1 MNIINKNFVFELRQI
16 FSNKIFNIQLYKN
29 SFFLIMTKALVVAT
43 GFIFW
48 IIAARFYSISNVGLA
63 VGLISSTA
71 VITQFS
77 TFGLDFSIIRFIST
91 YDKDKVF
98 NTCIII
104 TTISATILAIIY
116 VLFVNILSPSLAFI
130 QTPVYA
136 LIFIGFVIISSI
148 VLITGTTFI
157 ALRKSE
163 YSLIQNLIM
172 AARLPL
178 LLPFAF
184 LGALGILAASGLAY
198 MAMCIFVFY
207 LLSKLVKFSLHMDFD
222 FIKKSFK
229 FFSGNYLA
237 NILYNAFYSLLPI
250 LVLNLLGEAE
260 SAKFYIAFTIATF
273 FYMVPYTVGT
283 SLFVEGSHG
292 ENLKVNVKRA
302 LMVIYAIL
310 VPGVIAIYFLGGYL
324 LSFFGHDYVGSL
336 DLLRLISISSFF
348 FAAYALFIPIQ
359 NVRMK
364 VGGIVMMNFVT
375 LVLLLSSSYLFMIR
389 FGTVGVGYAFILTF
403 AIMSAVIACI
413 ARKLG
418 WI

>member
-1 MNIINKNFVFELRQI
+1 MDIINKNFIFELRHI
-16 FSNKIFNIQLYKN
+16 FSDKIFNIQLYKN
-29 SFFLIMTKALVVAT
+29 SFFLVVTKALIVAT

-48 IIAARFYSISNVGLA
+48 IVAARFYSISDVGLA

-77 TFGLDFSIIRFIST
+77 TFGLDFSIIRFISA

-98 NTCIII
+98 STCITI
-104 TTISATILAIIY
+104 TTISAAVLAIAY
-116 VLFVNILSPSLAFI
+116 VLLINVFSPSLAFI
-130 QTPVYA
+130 QTPAYA
-136 LIFIGFVIISSI
+136 LLFIGFVTISSV

-172 AARLPL
+172 AARIPL

-198 MAMCIFVFY
+198 VAMCLFVIY
-207 LLSKLVKFSLHMDFD
+207 LLSKLVKFTFQLDFE

-237 NILYNAFYSLLPI
+237 NILYNAFYSILPI
-250 LVLNLLGEAE
+250 LVLNLMGEAE

-273 FYMVPYTVGT
+273 FFTVPYTVGT

-302 LMVIYAIL
+302 VTAIYAIL
-310 VPGVIAIYFLGGYL
+310 VPGVILIYFFGGYL
-324 LSFFGHDYVGSL
+324 LAFFGKDYAGSL
-336 DLLRLISISSFF
+336 DLLRLISVSSFF
-348 FAAYALFIPIQ
+348 FAVYALFIPIQ
-359 NVRMK
+359 NVRMN
-364 VGGIVMMNFVT
+364 VGSIVVMNFIT
-375 LVLLLSSSYLFMIR
+375 LALLLSSSYIFMLR
-389 FGTVGVGYAFILTF
+389 FGTIGVGYAFILTF
-403 AIMSAVIACI
+403 AIMGAVIVCI
-413 ARKLG
+413 ARMKR
-418 WI
+418 WF

>member
-1 MNIINKNFVFELRQI
+1 MNTINKNFVFELRQI
-16 FSNKIFNIQLYKN
+16 ISNKIFNTQLYKN

-116 VLFVNILSPSLAFI
+116 VLFINIISPSLAFI

-163 YSLIQNLIM
+163 YSLVQNLIM

-198 MAMCIFVFY
+198 VAMCIFVFY

-237 NILYNAFYSLLPI
+237 NILYNAFYSLMPI
-250 LVLNLLGEAE
+250 LVLNLLGEVE

-273 FYMVPYTVGT
+273 FYMVPYAVGT

-310 VPGVIAIYFLGGYL
+310 VPGVIAVYFLGGYL
-324 LSFFGHDYVGSL
+324 LAFFGHDYVGSL

-359 NVRMK
+359 NVRMR
-364 VGGIVMMNFVT
+364 VGSIVAMNFVT
-375 LVLLLSSSYLFMIR
+375 LIMLLSSSYLFMLR
-389 FGTVGVGYAFILTF
+389 FGTVGVGYAFIMTF
-403 AIMSAVIACI
+403 AIMSAVIAGI
-413 ARKLG
+413 ARHLG